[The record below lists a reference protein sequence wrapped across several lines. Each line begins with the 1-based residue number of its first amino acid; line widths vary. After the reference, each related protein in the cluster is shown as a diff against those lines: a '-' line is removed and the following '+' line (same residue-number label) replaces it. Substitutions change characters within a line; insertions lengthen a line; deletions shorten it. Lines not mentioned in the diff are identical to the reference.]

1 MANPLFD
8 AIERKQLADLFD
20 ELGPDAPTLLEPWT
34 TRDLA
39 AHLVLREHDYL
50 AAPGSSSP
58 VRGAASPNDEEQHWR
73 VRTSPGLLQRFGRDR
88 SNRQYLWIKIFY
100 AASSVAVVSSGR
112 STSLPFSNFAPARTS
127 ATRWGALTARQRD
140 WAASISL

>member
-1 MANPLFD
+1 MSQPHISQFDRD
-8 AIERKQLADLFD
+8 AIDYRPLVDDDRTADMTTALAYS
-20 ELGPDAPTLLEPWT
+20 G
-34 TRDLA
+34 
-39 AHLVLREHDYL
+39 V
-50 AAPGSSSP
+50 
-58 VRGAASPNDEEQHWR
+58 GA
-73 VRTSPGLLQRFGRDR
+73 

-112 STSLPFSNFAPARTS
+112 STSLPFLNFAPARTS